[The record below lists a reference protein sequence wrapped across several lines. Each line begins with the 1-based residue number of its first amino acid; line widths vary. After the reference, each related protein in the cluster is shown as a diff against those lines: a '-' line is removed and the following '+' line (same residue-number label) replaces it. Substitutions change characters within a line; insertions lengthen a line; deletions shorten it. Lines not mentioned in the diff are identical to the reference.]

1 MGLFTLLNG
10 VVHIIVNLTIK
21 RFKGYDKNMHYLTFG
36 LALAF
41 VTIAI
46 PVEFDG
52 SWLALF
58 WLAESAVL
66 LWIGRTQKGRFY
78 EIFSYPL
85 LGFAIIS
92 LLYGWGEY
100 YGHLHEFKLF
110 LSVDFLISAYCL
122 S

>member
-1 MGLFTLLNG
+1 
-10 VVHIIVNLTIK
+10 
-21 RFKGYDKNMHYLTFG
+21 MHYLTFG

-66 LWIGRTQKGRFY
+66 FWIGRTQKVRFY

-85 LGFAIIS
+85 LGFAILS

-100 YGHLHEFKLF
+100 YGNLHELNLF
-110 LSVDFLISAYCL
+110 LNVDFLISALFILILGGMLIIC
-122 S
+122 